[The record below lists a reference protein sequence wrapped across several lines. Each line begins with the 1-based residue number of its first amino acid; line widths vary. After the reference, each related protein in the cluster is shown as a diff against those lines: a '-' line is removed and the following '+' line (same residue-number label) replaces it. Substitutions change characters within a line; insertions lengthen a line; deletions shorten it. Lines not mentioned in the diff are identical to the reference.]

1 MARGINI
8 SAGEDVQFRITGLR
22 ETLRA
27 MEQAGADAESMRDLM
42 HAIGLTV
49 VHAASPP
56 RVTGTLA
63 GTLRAGRGKTKAVV
77 RAGSAAVPYAGPIHY
92 GWPARNIIAQPFL
105 TDALAA
111 NQARV
116 LDQLDAGLGD
126 ILKKRNLT

>member
-1 MARGINI
+1 MARGITI

-49 VHAASPP
+49 VHAASPL

-92 GWPARNIIAQPFL
+92 GWPARNRSEER
-105 TDALAA
+105 
-111 NQARV
+111 RV
-116 LDQLDAGLGD
+116 GKG
-126 ILKKRNLT
+126 